1 MPPESYIKVPLPL
14 SLVLSLPFVSPPA
27 LARAQPLPE
36 AILHFWMAKAGKKE
50 SQLWVVKRR
59 KAEQIQSELLYR
71 LCCKCTPST
80 WWSGY
85 LGKAVRILVFCK
97 QMKGLASGDVMRLPP
112 WKPRLVTQGFPQDV
126 GNKYLGWSVAV
137 QGAGHQCRGCGH
149 HQHHCCF
156 QYLTKTTLVNG
167 CNKDRRKKGYWE
179 VFFISEHMQKTVC
192 GLHRWKQ
199 FFCWSLKYLLS

>member
-14 SLVLSLPFVSPPA
+14 SLVLSLPFVSPLA

-97 QMKGLASGDVMRLPP
+97 QMKGLASGDVMLLPP
-112 WKPRLVTQGFPQDV
+112 LKATFSNPGFPT
-126 GNKYLGWSVAV
+126 G
-137 QGAGHQCRGCGH
+137 CRK
-149 HQHHCCF
+149 Q
-156 QYLTKTTLVNG
+156 VP
-167 CNKDRRKKGYWE
+167 R
-179 VFFISEHMQKTVC
+179 VVC
-192 GLHRWKQ
+192 GRAGCRTPVPGL
-199 FFCWSLKYLLS
+199 WSPPAPLLFPVPDKNHSCKWLQ